1 MHTMN
6 TEFYKQIETAVRN
19 LQQEVSVNAA
29 VTTEE
34 IRHAVRWV
42 MRDNPDIFWFAH
54 QYHYDKVHSSIH
66 FQYTFSAERV
76 DTIQQSINDVIENDF
91 CIEYVRKLTPQE
103 QITYVYKW
111 LVSYCNYNTNSAYNQ
126 TIYSVFVRRN
136 SVCTGYA
143 KAAQY
148 LFQLLD
154 VDSCLVF
161 GRLHNDKADGR
172 HCWNLVK
179 CGDQYYHF
187 DACFGDRILD
197 GVALHSGVEELFTID
212 GVNYNFLCISTHEML
227 KTRIIE
233 DVVTLQSSLTSWSK
247 EVVRSLAGIEIKQRE
262 DIKGCLLSHIGS
274 SADIYLCSKDKNTVL
289 KIFRSNSKTLC
300 TNEYSYMRQVE
311 GCPHVLQCN
320 MQYTN
325 CSKNMIAIEQA
336 IPIVDLLCSHYYKLS
351 LKGLIKMTID
361 VAKAWKECYERGVL
375 YRDIH
380 ICNIYRTNEG
390 TFKLGDFGS
399 CTNDYNS
406 KEIVGNQWFVAPETF
421 LYGKFTESSAIYSM
435 SMVMYFILNNMRPA
449 FWGNGYDEALYKRL
463 FGWELLLPLRCS
475 DLPVIIK
482 ARIQDFFK
490 RTLASSEDYR
500 LNNITEFLEEL
511 EMMMYDLKDNNT
523 DMLRDVEKVDF
534 SLDQEEQSITYISD
548 YTMRCNCLFVLDI
561 SSSMSGS
568 PIVDEFSVVNKYL
581 KEISQEDALRDH
593 IDVSVMLYNDSVKLL
608 QAPSKINNLQL
619 AHVDPMGERNLVKAI
634 VCSKESISIQKR
646 LYNHNG
652 ITYYRPYI
660 LIFTKI
666 NHNIEKDLDAITTLV
681 QTDVNNNVYKFIYI
695 GIDDSNMFH
704 MYELFNDKFQHIDSF
719 LSNKPLPMSSF
730 FKWHSNSMF
739 VENQIDEFKL
749 NENDWM
755 LAFDI
760 GDSNGTIENVVVSNS
775 NEDVALCVDEIES
788 WATSAGGNVSYPDG
802 VERMATSISLIQ
814 ESDTNYNIDW
824 LSCIEQNINY
834 HAKIEEKHSYRT
846 KEPFWKKWF
855 SLEYSTIFSSIFAPS
870 EVKRKSHLQ
879 VQVYLHLYEEAELV
893 KSLAKEADKNAER
906 RDYIP
911 LSLKL
916 KKGDR
921 VDVEFNL
928 YGETKLMSERKSL
941 IWQGSFTKC
950 SFDYFVPENINV
962 DELSCRANLFVNGA
976 LIGEMRFLTQIVDAP
991 RNLNPEIFS
1000 HYYKK
1005 IFISYAH
1012 KDFSKVKFMA
1022 QAYKAQGVDY
1032 FLDRDYLKAGDIYPQ
1047 KIQDYINSADLFVLC
1062 WSKNA
1067 AESDYV
1073 AKEKAQAL
1081 SIAKN
1086 TNQQDGTL
1094 TIHPI
1099 SIVPR
1104 AELPDDMK
1112 DNYNFDTI

>member
-1 MHTMN
+1 MN
-6 TEFYKQIETAVRN
+6 TELYTQIETAIRSY
-19 LQQEVSVNAA
+19 QEQISIYNP
-29 VTTEE
+29 TTADE

-54 QYHYDKVHSSIH
+54 QYHYDKIHSSIH
-66 FQYTFSAERV
+66 FHYTFSAERV
-76 DTIQQSINDVIENDF
+76 DTIKQSITDVIENDF
-91 CIEYVRKLTPQE
+91 CIDYVRTLTPQE

-111 LVSYCNYNTNSAYNQ
+111 LVSYCNYNVNSAYNQ
-126 TIYSVFVRRN
+126 TICSVFVRRN

-148 LFQLLD
+148 LFKLLD
-154 VDSCLVF
+154 IDSRLVF
-161 GRLHNDKADGR
+161 GRLHNDKEDGR

-179 CGDQYYHF
+179 YGNQYYHF

-197 GVALHSGVEELFTID
+197 GVALHSGVEELFIID

-233 DVVTLQSSLTSWSK
+233 DVVTLPSCLTSWSK

-289 KIFRSNSKTLC
+289 KVFRSNSKTTC
-300 TNEYSYMRQVE
+300 TDEYSYMRRLKGCNHILQPVE
-311 GCPHVLQCN
+311 
-320 MQYTN
+320 QYTDLSN
-325 CSKNMIAIEQA
+325 HTIAIEQS
-336 IPIVDLLCSHYYKLS
+336 IPLVDLLCSHYYELT
-351 LKGLIKMTID
+351 LKGLFKIIID
-361 VAKAWKECYERGVL
+361 IATAWQECRNRGIL

-399 CTNDYNS
+399 CTDDFKA
-406 KEIVGNQWFVAPETF
+406 KEIVGNQWFMAPETF
-421 LYGKFTESSAIYSM
+421 VHGIFTESSAVYSI

-449 FWGNGYDEALYKRL
+449 FWALGSEDEALQKRMH
-463 FGWELLLPLRCS
+463 GDSLPIPVGCAH
-475 DLPVIIK
+475 LPHN
-482 ARIQDFFK
+482 IQTKITDFFNNVVSVYRERRISHIDEFLYSVIEIFDNFGYNDYTILPK
-490 RTLASSEDYR
+490 GISLDFDIEAGNRHRLGNPWVYLNRAEYHKYAMGNEVERMCTTARSQVQNMRRCENGHIYDADIYDDKCPFCIHDDINLASRCESLSTAILSVD
-500 LNNITEFLEEL
+500 EL
-511 EMMMYDLKDNNT
+511 ENFARTKGECNDEGIY
-523 DMLRDVEKVDF
+523 VDSNKF
-534 SLDQEEQSITYISD
+534 
-548 YTMRCNCLFVLDI
+548 
-561 SSSMSGS
+561 SGS
-568 PIVDEFSVVNKYL
+568 EWLSNFIVDEVESLAYSTAL
-581 KEISQEDALRDH
+581 PIPPQDA
-593 IDVSVMLYNDSVKLL
+593 N
-608 QAPSKINNLQL
+608 
-619 AHVDPMGERNLVKAI
+619 I
-634 VCSKESISIQKR
+634 V
-646 LYNHNG
+646 G
-652 ITYYRPYI
+652 
-660 LIFTKI
+660 
-666 NHNIEKDLDAITTLV
+666 
-681 QTDVNNNVYKFIYI
+681 
-695 GIDDSNMFH
+695 DDGS
-704 MYELFNDKFQHIDSF
+704 
-719 LSNKPLPMSSF
+719 
-730 FKWHSNSMF
+730 
-739 VENQIDEFKL
+739 
-749 NENDWM
+749 
-755 LAFDI
+755 
-760 GDSNGTIENVVVSNS
+760 
-775 NEDVALCVDEIES
+775 
-788 WATSAGGNVSYPDG
+788 
-802 VERMATSISLIQ
+802 
-814 ESDTNYNIDW
+814 YNIDW
-824 LSCIEQNINY
+824 MDAFVIDPVPAAIKGSDNFSCSYESFAPFRSLPDNTRLQNLKNEYEKAIIHLNNEQKQLNLFHTQIVELKKQKNEIENQSKNSSGKSVGSTSGGLLATIIGGFVGIAGALLAPPPATSFDETIEKQLDEALE
-834 HAKIEEKHSYRT
+834 AKMEQAQMCERRIEGFIQQKCNLEK
-846 KEPFWKKWF
+846 ELAI
-855 SLEYSTIFSSIFAPS
+855 LEEQSRYNEVFSSIFSPA

-879 VQVYLHLYEEAELV
+879 VQVYLHLYEETEIV

-921 VDVEFNL
+921 VDVEFNV

-962 DELSCRANLFVNGA
+962 DELSCQANLCVNGA
-976 LIGEMRFLTQIVDAP
+976 LIGEMRFLTQIVDTP
-991 RNLNPEIFS
+991 RDINPEIFS
-1000 HYYKK
+1000 HCYKK

-1032 FLDRDYLKAGDIYPQ
+1032 FLDRDYLKAGDIYPK

-1062 WSKNA
+1062 WSRNA

-1086 TNQQDGTL
+1086 TNHQDGTL

>member
-1 MHTMN
+1 MN
-6 TEFYKQIETAVRN
+6 LKIYTQIETAIRSG
-19 LQQEVSVNAA
+19 QEQISVSDTITAEN
-29 VTTEE
+29 
-34 IRHAVRWV
+34 IQRAVRWI

-66 FQYTFSAERV
+66 FQYTFSKERV
-76 DTIQQSINDVIENDF
+76 NTIQQSINDVIENDF
-91 CIEYVRKLTPQE
+91 CIEYVRKLTPQD

-148 LFQLLD
+148 LFKLLD
-154 VDSCLVF
+154 IDSRLVF
-161 GRLHNDKADGR
+161 GRLHNDKEDGR

-179 CGDQYYHF
+179 YDNRYYHF

-227 KTRIIE
+227 KTRLIE
-233 DVVTLQSSLTSWSK
+233 DVVTLPSSLTSWSK

-289 KIFRSNSKTLC
+289 KVFRSNSKTTC
-300 TNEYSYMRQVE
+300 TDEYSYMRRLKG
-311 GCPHVLQCN
+311 GCHVLQPVE
-320 MQYTN
+320 QYTDL
-325 CSKNMIAIEQA
+325 STHTIAIEQS
-336 IPIVDLLCSHYYKLS
+336 IPLVDLLCSHYYELT
-351 LKGLIKMTID
+351 LKGLLKIIID
-361 VAKAWKECYERGVL
+361 IALAWQECRNRGIL

-399 CTNDYNS
+399 CTDDFKAN
-406 KEIVGNQWFVAPETF
+406 EIVGNQWFMAPETF
-421 LYGKFTESSAIYSM
+421 VHGIFTESSAIYSI

-449 FWGNGYDEALYKRL
+449 FWAFGHEDEALRKRMLGDPLPIPVGCAHLPHNIQSGMTHL
-463 FGWELLLPLRCS
+463 FNIAAGVHRGHRISHIEKFIYNVIEIFDYYGDNDYIILPKGISL
-475 DLPVIIK
+475 
-482 ARIQDFFK
+482 DFDIEVGN
-490 RTLASSEDYR
+490 RYR
-500 LNNITEFLEEL
+500 LANPWGYIDRSAYHKYA
-511 EMMMYDLKDNNT
+511 MGD
-523 DMLRDVEKVDF
+523 DVEQMCTTAYHSSPSCTPSKTNLFADEVENF
-534 SLDQEEQSITYISD
+534 AR
-548 YTMRCNCLFVLDI
+548 TMGK
-561 SSSMSGS
+561 SSCAKKKIDLTFQPRTDKSEKSKKN
-568 PIVDEFSVVNKYL
+568 F
-581 KEISQEDALRDH
+581 LR
-593 IDVSVMLYNDSVKLL
+593 KLL
-608 QAPSKINNLQL
+608 GWQ
-619 AHVDPMGERNLVKAI
+619 
-634 VCSKESISIQKR
+634 C
-646 LYNHNG
+646 
-652 ITYYRPYI
+652 
-660 LIFTKI
+660 
-666 NHNIEKDLDAITTLV
+666 
-681 QTDVNNNVYKFIYI
+681 NNVY
-695 GIDDSNMFH
+695 
-704 MYELFNDKFQHIDSF
+704 
-719 LSNKPLPMSSF
+719 
-730 FKWHSNSMF
+730 
-739 VENQIDEFKL
+739 
-749 NENDWM
+749 
-755 LAFDI
+755 
-760 GDSNGTIENVVVSNS
+760 
-775 NEDVALCVDEIES
+775 
-788 WATSAGGNVSYPDG
+788 
-802 VERMATSISLIQ
+802 
-814 ESDTNYNIDW
+814 
-824 LSCIEQNINY
+824 
-834 HAKIEEKHSYRT
+834 
-846 KEPFWKKWF
+846 
-855 SLEYSTIFSSIFAPS
+855 SSIFAPS
-870 EVKRKSHLQ
+870 EVKRKSNLQ
-879 VQVYLHLYEEAELV
+879 VQVYLHLYEETEMV
-893 KSLAKEADKNAER
+893 KSLATESDKNAER

-911 LSLKL
+911 LPLKL
-916 KKGDR
+916 KMGDR

-950 SFDYFVPENINV
+950 PFDYLVPEDIDV
-962 DELSCRANLFVNGA
+962 DELSCQANLFVNGA

-1000 HYYKK
+1000 HCYKK

-1081 SIAKN
+1081 AIAKN

-1112 DNYNFDTI
+1112 YNYNFDTI